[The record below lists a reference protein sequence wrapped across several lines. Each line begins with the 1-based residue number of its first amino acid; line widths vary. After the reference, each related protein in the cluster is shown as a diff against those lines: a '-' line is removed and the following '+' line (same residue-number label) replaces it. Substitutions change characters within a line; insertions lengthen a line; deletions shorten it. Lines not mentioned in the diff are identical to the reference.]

1 LIGGFTITGTSSMH
15 VLIRAIGPGL
25 GGKGFLA
32 DPLLEI
38 YNGATLVARNDN
50 WGGTS
55 SLAKVFAT
63 AGASTLSSQSK
74 DAAVELTLVPGTY
87 TVTVSGVGNGTGM
100 AQLEM
105 YELP

>member
-1 LIGGFTITGTSSMH
+1 MH
-15 VLIRAIGPGL
+15 VLIRATGPGL